1 MKVILQKPV
10 DKLGVP
16 GDIVEVADGY
26 GRNFL
31 VPRGLAAAA
40 TKGALKHTESLR
52 RAHELRVAKAMA
64 EAEAQVQRLMAKPVR
79 VTARAGEEGKLFG
92 SITGADL
99 AYEIEQQTGERI
111 ERRDVH
117 LEDPIRSLGVHE
129 VQVRVHPDVAVTLS
143 IEVVAEP

>member
-10 DKLGVP
+10 EKLGVP
-16 GDIVEVADGY
+16 GDIVDVSDGY

-31 VPRGLAAAA
+31 VPRGLATVAN
-40 TKGALKHTESLR
+40 KGALKHAESLR
-52 RAHELRVAKAMA
+52 RAHELRTAKARA
-64 EAEAQVQRLMAKPVR
+64 EAEALADRLRAKPVK
-79 VTARAGEEGKLFG
+79 VPARAGEDGKLFG

-129 VQVRVHPDVAVTLS
+129 VQVRLKGDVVVTLPV
-143 IEVVAEP
+143 EVVAES